1 MKILLVEDDRRIA
14 AFIKRGLEAEGYA
27 IEVAE
32 DGREA
37 LERLRSQEY
46 SIVILDRMLPYLDG
60 LEVCRTMRRERNAA
74 MVLMLT
80 AKDTLSDKVEGL
92 RVGADDYLTKPFA
105 FDELLARISALSRRS
120 ARPDGSEPV
129 SVLRVG
135 DLTLDVAAKRATRG
149 TREIALTAKEF
160 ALLRYLMAHPGQ
172 VVSRQ
177 RLLSAVWD
185 YAFEPGTKVVDVYIR
200 YLRRKIDE
208 GEATALIQTVRGF
221 GYTIAATVVPAQ
233 GDHASGVEGDP
244 TSDTSPRSL

>member
-14 AFIKRGLEAEGYA
+14 AFVKRGLEAEGYT

-92 RVGADDYLTKPFA
+92 SVGADDYLTKPFA
-105 FDELLARISALSRRS
+105 FDELLARILALSRR
-120 ARPDGSEPV
+120 RPGGIEPV
-129 SVLRVG
+129 SALRVG
-135 DLTLDVAAKRATRG
+135 DLTLDLAAKRATRG
-149 TREIALTAKEF
+149 TRVIALTAKEF
-160 ALLRYLMAHPGQ
+160 ALLHYLMAHSGQ

-208 GEATALIQTVRGF
+208 GEATTLIRTVRGF
-221 GYTIAATVVPAQ
+221 GYTIAATVER
-233 GDHASGVEGDP
+233 DHASGVEGGP
-244 TSDTSPRSL
+244 DTSPRN